1 MQRAAVSRA
10 VAAGADMLLKE
21 TQAAERLGVSRR
33 TLQRWR
39 ISGDGPPFVRIGPRR
54 VAYAEAALA
63 AWCER
68 RTFHHRAAEV
78 ARRSSAEADA
88 ERA

>member
-10 VAAGADMLLKE
+10 LAAGADMTLLKE
-21 TQAAERLGVSRR
+21 KQAAERLGVSRR

-39 ISGDGPPFVRIGPRR
+39 LSGDGPPFVRIGPRR

-78 ARRSSAEADA
+78 ARRNSAEG
-88 ERA
+88 ERAA

>member
-39 ISGDGPPFVRIGPRR
+39 ILGGGPPFVRIGPRR
-54 VAYAEAALA
+54 VAYPETALA
-63 AWCER
+63 AWCEG
-68 RTFHHRAAEV
+68 RTYRHRAEEIA
-78 ARRSSAEADA
+78 RSSAEA
-88 ERA
+88 E